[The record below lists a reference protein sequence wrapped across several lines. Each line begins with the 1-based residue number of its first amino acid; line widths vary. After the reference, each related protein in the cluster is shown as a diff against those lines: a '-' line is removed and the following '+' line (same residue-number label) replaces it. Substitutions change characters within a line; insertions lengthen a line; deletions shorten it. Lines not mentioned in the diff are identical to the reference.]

1 LGVNASGPRPSG
13 NGHGCQPAA
22 FIDTTAHPGPDEQ
35 AWQQIGGSGDEYLS
49 DPADHAQRQ
58 VMQLLGGMQGVRQP
72 EPDDG
77 SAALLPAD
85 EVAHLS
91 RLAPVASRVTG
102 WFPHPELRIDG
113 QITKQT
119 MLGIEITHANCA
131 ATTFL
136 AWSTVRR
143 VLERTVEARQAHEG
157 GSRPEVCEGCAALRD
172 TAAAPH
178 SNAG

>member
-1 LGVNASGPRPSG
+1 MGVNASGPRPTS
-13 NGHGCQPAA
+13 NGHRSRPAA
-22 FIDTTAHPGPDEQ
+22 FTDTTANPGPDEQ
-35 AWQQIGGSGDEYLS
+35 AWQQVGGGADVSLS
-49 DPADHAQRQ
+49 YAAAPAKPQA
-58 VMQLLGGMQGVRQP
+58 MQLLVGMREAQQP
-72 EPDDG
+72 EPDDVT
-77 SAALLPAD
+77 ATVLPVN

-119 MLGIEITHANCA
+119 MHGIEITHAKCA

-136 AWSTVRR
+136 AWPTVRR
-143 VLERTVEARQAHEG
+143 VLERTVEARQAHEV

-172 TAAAPH
+172 AASAPQ